1 LYVARLNPV
10 VNRGEDGVN
19 IGDGA
24 SIEPV
29 DRFCYLGDVLSIDGS
44 VDAAVMARIQSGWN
58 KFRLTFKTTK

>member
-1 LYVARLNPV
+1 
-10 VNRGEDGVN
+10 VN